1 MSDHDSAAQRA
12 LPELIAQLRHLYR
25 NLVEGGVRDTASAK
39 RIATG
44 LLGPVIEQ
52 LERKPEPVGPW
63 KCGNEFLPYHPS
75 ASHVEP
81 GYRDGWNACYLAAAP
96 KADERGSAEPVA
108 MYQAF
113 RAWQWKAQSI
123 HPWDAYQAGAQFT
136 HPDSAQARDAAQA
149 VELTDDEIACFLNE
163 IPDPVEFVTPY
174 FAIARAIERAVLAK
188 NGIGGKQ

>member
-1 MSDHDSAAQRA
+1 MTDSEFLNWVADRLVHVYHESDNVDFVLKLRRMAKQAEHVNDKLPCSQRA
-12 LPELIAQLRHLYR
+12 LPEVIAQLRHLYR

-96 KADERGSAEPVA
+96 KAD
-108 MYQAF
+108 
-113 RAWQWKAQSI
+113 
-123 HPWDAYQAGAQFT
+123 
-136 HPDSAQARDAAQA
+136 AAQG
-149 VELTDDEIACFLNE
+149 
-163 IPDPVEFVTPY
+163 
-174 FAIARAIERAVLAK
+174 
-188 NGIGGKQ
+188 NGIPTEDGIRWQSGNTWPNERKAVTVDGRTWYRDDHEQVKKDKSHELL